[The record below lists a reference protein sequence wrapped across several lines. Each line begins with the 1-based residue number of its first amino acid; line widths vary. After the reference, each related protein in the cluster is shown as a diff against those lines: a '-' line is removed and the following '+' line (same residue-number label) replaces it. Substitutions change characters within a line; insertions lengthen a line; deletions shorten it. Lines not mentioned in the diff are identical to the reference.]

1 MRGCASERERMRTY
15 VRMTFHSEGASP
27 LAVLEAM
34 RGLGFEE
41 AMGIHDFVYK
51 WKDRTTIDE
60 VIQLTTKMHERLKGL
75 DVSYEITTIS

>member
-1 MRGCASERERMRTY
+1 MRTY

-27 LAVLEAM
+27 TDVLHVM
-34 RGLGFEE
+34 RELGFEE

-51 WKDRTTIDE
+51 WKDRTTIDD
-60 VIQLTTKMHERLKGL
+60 VIRLTTQMHSRLKGL

>member
-1 MRGCASERERMRTY
+1 MRTY

-27 LAVLEAM
+27 LQVLEVM
-34 RGLGFEE
+34 RALGFEE

-51 WKDRTTIDE
+51 WKDRATIDE
-60 VIQLTTKMHERLKGL
+60 VIRLMTEMHRRLKGL

>member
-1 MRGCASERERMRTY
+1 MRTY

-27 LAVLEAM
+27 LTVLEAM
-34 RGLGFEE
+34 RALGFEE

-51 WKDRTTIDE
+51 WKDRTTIDD
-60 VIQLTTKMHERLKGL
+60 VIQLTTRMHERLKGL